1 MTLLVFDCDGVLV
14 DSELVAHGVLAELLT
29 RLGRPIT
36 MDEALRTFSGR
47 SRQDTIRLTGEL
59 LGRPIPEQDGALA
72 RTKMLDIFRRDLKPV
87 AGIGEAIAA
96 LPYRR
101 CVASSSDP
109 ERLHLSLDVT
119 GLAPLFGDHVFSAAQ
134 VARGKP
140 APDLFLHAANEM
152 KTFPRDCIVIE
163 DSVLGVEA
171 GIAAGMTVIGFAG
184 AAHATEALAARLAQ
198 AGASAVIRQMADLP
212 SVVQDAVK
220 RK

>member
-14 DSELVAHGVLAELLT
+14 DSELIAHGVLANLLT

-47 SRQDTIRLTGEL
+47 SREDTIQLTSEL

-72 RTKMLDIFRRDLKPV
+72 RTEMLDAFRRELKPV
-87 AGIGEAIAA
+87 AGIFEAIAA

-109 ERLHLSLDVT
+109 ERLRLSLDVT
-119 GLAPLFGDHVFSAAQ
+119 GLASLFGDHVFSAAQ

-140 APDLFLHAANEM
+140 APDLFLHAADQM
-152 KTFPRDCIVIE
+152 KAVPHECIVIE

-171 GIAAGMTVIGFAG
+171 GVAAGMRVIGFAG
-184 AAHATEALAARLAQ
+184 AAHASDALAARLAQ

-212 SVVQDAVK
+212 RLVQDIVK

>member
-14 DSELVAHGVLAELLT
+14 DSELIAHGVLAELLT
-29 RLGRPIT
+29 RLGRPVT
-36 MDEALRTFSGR
+36 VDEALLTFSGR
-47 SRQDTIRLTGEL
+47 SREDTIRLTGEL
-59 LGRPIPEQDGALA
+59 LGRPIPEQDGAQA
-72 RTKMLDIFRRDLKPV
+72 RATMLEAFRRDLKPV
-87 AGIGEAIAA
+87 AGICEAIAA

-109 ERLHLSLDVT
+109 ERLRLSLDVT
-119 GLAPLFGDHVFSAAQ
+119 GLAPLFGDHVFSAVE

-140 APDLFLHAANEM
+140 APDLFLHAADHMSEA
-152 KTFPRDCIVIE
+152 PRDCIVIE

-171 GIAAGMTVIGFAG
+171 GVAAGMTVIGFAG
-184 AAHATEALAARLAQ
+184 AAHATDALATRLTQ

-212 SVVQDAVK
+212 PVVQDAVK

>member
-14 DSELVAHGVLAELLT
+14 DSELIAHGALAELLT

-36 MDEALRTFSGR
+36 MDEALRIFSGR
-47 SRQDTIRLTGEL
+47 NRADTIRLTEKL
-59 LGRPIPEQDGALA
+59 LGRPIPEQEGAQA
-72 RTKMLDIFRRDLKPV
+72 RAAMLDAFRRELKPV
-87 AGIGEAIAA
+87 AGLRETIAL

-109 ERLHLSLDVT
+109 ERLHLALDVT

-140 APDLFLHAANEM
+140 APDLFLYAANQM
-152 KTFPRDCIVIE
+152 KADPRTCIVIE

-171 GIAAGMTVIGFAG
+171 GVAAGMTVIGFAG
-184 AAHATEALAARLAQ
+184 AAHASDALAARLAQ

-212 SVVQDAVK
+212 PVVQNAVT